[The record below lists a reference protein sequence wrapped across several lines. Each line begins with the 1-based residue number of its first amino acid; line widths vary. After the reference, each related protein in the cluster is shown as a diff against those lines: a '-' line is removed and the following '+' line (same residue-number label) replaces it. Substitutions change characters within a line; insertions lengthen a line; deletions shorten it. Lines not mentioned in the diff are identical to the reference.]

1 MADNIISEAFNLL
14 TKDEKFSLTSN
25 AYMFYNLIDAK
36 YGSRPTVTVCNKI
49 GGNKF
54 TEYCDAFEKILNEW
68 DDVISTFKFDREKSC
83 HHLMYWIYGSIIKS
97 NVDLYKMPSI
107 YVELGNLLKE
117 KCFKHMK
124 SEFYIKFA
132 RVYDTKVLRNKK
144 EFYDFLEYYN
154 RISEILDGDIKKE
167 DSKVYCD
174 YIEYMLNLYNV
185 MVKENRQKFYCEEI
199 LAFDE
204 KFSDNKN
211 LTFIKKEVSTNKSQP
226 KKVAK
231 SAKNEN
237 VLKVVEFHKLYEEFN
252 KENDMEK
259 YKDHCNGITTL
270 NGTYKGVSNLCMK
283 LARNLTNVSKLENK
297 EKRSTGCSYFVYWV
311 YEQLNNL
318 NSIKSNYSYTNP
330 AIKELYKVVNRI
342 NMKEFK
348 DKGCYVYFDY
358 TLDEWNEWK
367 LLHDYFRNY
376 ECTIDSKK
384 DTNLDTCKIKCENLN
399 KINELYAKYLGKC
412 CTYFSNGEYSNECP
426 EFFKCDDKYNPYELY
441 VHLSCDPEDIRK
453 NFIKVEKPEF
463 IDYYA
468 KDITEKSKEQS
479 LLNRSSVTHSE
490 TPMIAD
496 DTPIFDLFYTFVLAA
511 FGLLGASLFFFV
523 FYKFTPLGSRMQGNR
538 RHVRINHYEEFEQE
552 MLDQRLRSRNVNPQ
566 NRRARIAYQ
575 PG

>member
-1 MADNIISEAFNLL
+1 MADNIISKAFSLL
-14 TKDEKFSLTSN
+14 TKDETFSKTRN
-25 AYMFYNLIDAK
+25 AYMFYYLIDTK
-36 YGSRPTVTVCNKI
+36 YGSRPTVTVCDKI
-49 GGNKF
+49 GGKEF
-54 TEYCDAFEKILNEW
+54 TKYCDAFEKILNDW
-68 DDVISTFKFDREKSC
+68 DEVISIFNFDHKKSC
-83 HHLMYWIYGSIIKS
+83 HHLMYWIYGSIVESK
-97 NVDLYKMPSI
+97 VDL
-107 YVELGNLLKE
+107 
-117 KCFKHMK
+117 
-124 SEFYIKFA
+124 A
-132 RVYDTKVLRNKK
+132 YDTKALKNKK
-144 EFYDFLEYYN
+144 AFYDFLEYYN
-154 RISEILDGDIKKE
+154 RISEILDGDIRIE

-174 YIEYMLNLYNV
+174 YIEYLLNLYNV
-185 MVKENRQKFYCEEI
+185 MVKENSQKLYCEEI
-199 LAFDE
+199 LAFDK
-204 KFSDNKN
+204 KFSDDKN
-211 LTFIKKEVSTNKSQP
+211 LTFIKSKCKNISINLSFNQNNEKLCSIKEEPTKKSQP
-226 KKVAK
+226 KEAAK
-231 SAKNEN
+231 SATNEN
-237 VLKVVEFHKLYEEFN
+237 VLKDVEFHELYEEFN

-270 NGTYKGVSNLCMK
+270 NGTYKGLSNLCMK

-311 YEQLNNL
+311 YEELNKL

-330 AIKELYKVVNRI
+330 AIKEPYKVVNRI

-348 DKGCYVYFDY
+348 DK
-358 TLDEWNEWK
+358 
-367 LLHDYFRNY
+367 
-376 ECTIDSKK
+376 
-384 DTNLDTCKIKCENLN
+384 
-399 KINELYAKYLGKC
+399 GKC

-426 EFFKCDDKYNPYELY
+426 EFFKCNDKYNPYELY
-441 VHLSCDPEDIRK
+441 VSLSCNSDETRK

-468 KDITEKSKEQS
+468 KDITKKSKEQS